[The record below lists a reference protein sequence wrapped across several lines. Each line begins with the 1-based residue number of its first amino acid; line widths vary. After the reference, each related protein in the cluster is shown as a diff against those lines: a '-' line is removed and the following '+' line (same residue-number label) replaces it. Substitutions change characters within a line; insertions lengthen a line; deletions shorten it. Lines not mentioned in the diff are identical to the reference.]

1 MKTQAIVTNCV
12 RVLLFLLVAVFL
24 YWTASEGMYIHLY
37 ESSGEFLRLLGEHV
51 ALVLV
56 SSLVAVL
63 VALPLA
69 VFVTRPKFRRA
80 EWITS
85 NVANLAQTIPS
96 LAVVALMIGILGIG
110 FVPAVFALFIYSV
123 LPIFRNAAAGFSSVN
138 PDLIDA
144 GRGMGMKPIDIFFK
158 VEVPNAA
165 YAIIGGLR
173 TAIVL
178 NVGTAAFAYFIGGGG
193 LGLWIFTGIELYDN
207 SYLIS
212 GAVPVTLL
220 AIFFDYLLRGVERL
234 LTPKGM
240 RVSKKQAH
248 LKTTATA

>member
-1 MKTQAIVTNCV
+1 MSSKTIVTYVVRFILFAIVAAFV
-12 RVLLFLLVAVFL
+12 
-24 YWTASEGMYIHLY
+24 YWTASQGLY
-37 ESSGEFLRLLGEHV
+37 VHIFESAGEFWRLLGEHV

-56 SSLVAVL
+56 SSFLAVV

-69 VFVTRPKFRRA
+69 VFVTRPKFRKA

-123 LPIFRNAAAGFSSVN
+123 LPIFRNAVAGFSSVS
-138 PDLIDA
+138 PSLIDA
-144 GRGMGMKPIDIFFK
+144 GKGMGMKPIEVFFK

-220 AIFFDYLLRGVERL
+220 AIFFLI
-234 LTPKGM
+234 TF
-240 RVSKKQAH
+240 
-248 LKTTATA
+248 

>member
-1 MKTQAIVTNCV
+1 MNSKTIVTYVVRFILFAIV
-12 RVLLFLLVAVFL
+12 AAFL
-24 YWTASEGMYIHLY
+24 YWTASEGLY
-37 ESSGEFLRLLGEHV
+37 VHIFESAGEFWTLLGEHV

-56 SSLVAVL
+56 SSLLAVV

-69 VFVTRPKFRRA
+69 VFVTRPKFRKA

-123 LPIFRNAAAGFSSVN
+123 LPIFRNAVAGFSSVN
-138 PDLIDA
+138 PSLIDA
-144 GRGMGMKPIDIFFK
+144 GKGMGMKPIEVFFK

-220 AIFFDYLLRGVERL
+220 AIFFDYLLRGVEHW

-240 RVSKKQAH
+240 RAKKKKQKA
-248 LKTTATA
+248 KTAAVA